1 VRYYILDEVVS
12 PATGEP
18 LRVTDARAVDRT
30 GPQVERC
37 RYWCGLRAEPAANAS
52 ELDCRRCSQLWVEE
66 ATLCDGIDRYPVIGG
81 IPRFVADGSGDLDR
95 RTQASFGYEWRHFGA
110 QLPEYDREADNYF
123 GIVPAPLLQNAVVMD
138 AGCGMGRWARHI
150 VRQPVRRLYAVD
162 FSRAIEQAAVT
173 LAGEPRAHCIQ
184 ADVCNLPFRPGT
196 MTFSYCLGVLHH
208 LRDPDAG
215 MRSVARVTNGPL
227 LVYLYYALDNR
238 PRFHRVLLGMVTAA
252 RHITTRLPKRLMH
265 ALSWIAAALV
275 YWPLARTARLLA
287 ALGLAGLAHQ
297 VPLSHYRSSSIRLM
311 VADAFDRFATPI
323 ERRYTR
329 EQISA
334 WMARYGF
341 ATTFSEHTPYWV
353 GLGIR
358 RS

>member
-1 VRYYILDEVVS
+1 VRYYILDDVVS

-18 LRVTDARAVDRT
+18 LRVADARVAERP

-37 RYWCGLRAEPAANAS
+37 RYWCALLAEPAASAT

-66 ATLCDGIDRYPVIGG
+66 ATLCDGIDRYPVTGG
-81 IPRFVADGSGDLDR
+81 IPRFVAEGSGALDR
-95 RTQASFGYEWRHFGA
+95 RTQASFGYEWEHFSA
-110 QLPEYDREADNYF
+110 QLPEYDREAENYF
-123 GIVPAPLLQNAVVMD
+123 ALVPAPLLENAVVLD
-138 AGCGMGRWARHI
+138 AGCGMGRWARH
-150 VRQPVRRLYAVD
+150 VLRQPVRRLYAVD
-162 FSRAIEQAAVT
+162 FSRAIDRAAVT

-184 ADVCNLPFRPGT
+184 ADICNLPLRSGT

-238 PRFHRVLLGMVTAA
+238 PRWHRMLLATVTAA

-265 ALSWIAAALV
+265 ALSWMVAALA
-275 YWPLARTARLLA
+275 YWPLARMARLLE
-287 ALGLAGLAHQ
+287 ALGLAGVAHQ
-297 VPLSHYRSSSIRLM
+297 VPLSHYRSSSLRVM
-311 VADAFDRFATPI
+311 VTDAFDRFATPI
-323 ERRYTR
+323 EKRYTR

-341 ATTFSEHTPYWV
+341 ATTFSERTPYWV
-353 GLGIR
+353 SLGIPR
-358 RS
+358 P